1 LTVGLNTTVQ
11 LDSGGLI
18 PGAFATVNLF
28 SAFDAPP
35 FLNYANPTNI
45 LATQTQSV
53 LAYASNS
60 GQVNIRPGVTY
71 TVNTPVID
79 GSNGV
84 FQIGTNAAELI
95 LNADTVSGQTIEFT
109 DATGKLVLGFDQ
121 LATIDVPPSGT
132 SGFTSEAN
140 PNLGLPLIG
149 GFGGVISGFEAG
161 DEITVNTTTVATF
174 SQSGSV
180 VSVIA
185 NSATLGVLT
194 FATVAQAETAMAGG
208 LLDTQPCF
216 VAGTRIATERG
227 EVAVEDLTAGDRVQ
241 VVGSVAQPAIWL
253 GHRTV
258 QCAQHPQPQRVWPVR
273 ISAGAFG
280 ANRPYRDLWLSPD
293 HAVFIGDV
301 LIPVKR
307 LINGTTIVQVPVDEV
322 TYYHVELPRHE
333 VILAEG
339 MPAESYLDTGDR
351 RNFAN
356 GGGPV
361 TLFPDFSTR
370 IWEAEGCAPLVVT
383 GPQLDAARR
392 WVNGL
397 AGRAILA
404 A

>member
-1 LTVGLNTTVQ
+1 V
-11 LDSGGLI
+11 
-18 PGAFATVNLF
+18 
-28 SAFDAPP
+28 
-35 FLNYANPTNI
+35 
-45 LATQTQSV
+45 
-53 LAYASNS
+53 
-60 GQVNIRPGVTY
+60 
-71 TVNTPVID
+71 
-79 GSNGV
+79 
-84 FQIGTNAAELI
+84 QIG
-95 LNADTVSGQTIEFT
+95 
-109 DATGKLVLGFDQ
+109 
-121 LATIDVPPSGT
+121 
-132 SGFTSEAN
+132 
-140 PNLGLPLIG
+140 G
-149 GFGGVISGFEAG
+149 G
-161 DEITVNTTTVATF
+161 
-174 SQSGSV
+174 
-180 VSVIA
+180 
-185 NSATLGVLT
+185 
-194 FATVAQAETAMAGG
+194 
-208 LLDTQPCF
+208 
-216 VAGTRIATERG
+216 
-227 EVAVEDLTAGDRVQ
+227 
-241 VVGSVAQPAIWL
+241 VAQPAIWL